1 MPHLP
6 FRPRLKAGIGPVILL
21 LVLSLP
27 VASAAHAAQGDPTI
41 LAAMSPLMLLAWLV
55 PLGVL
60 LVAWGGLT
68 EAQAGNAA
76 AAALATLGL
85 AVAGYTL
92 IGFGLQYGG
101 IGCLHD
107 LPGLAQLNAEYTFI
121 RFGQSWGLAGMSGFG
136 LSEQNP
142 AILVLFLSE
151 LPRLMTAALIPA
163 LVLYRQ
169 GRGWASAVVGLAVAA
184 VIYPLIGNWTWAG
197 GPTGKVLCAVNTGGW
212 LGNLGVNSGLGHG
225 FIDFGSI
232 GAVHLLGGSVA
243 LAALLT
249 FGPRLHPGNEMPP
262 AHLPLLAAAGA
273 LIWAAVWPSWTAG
286 HLLYQGADLPWA
298 LVSINALA
306 GAGAG
311 TLAAQAYSWLT
322 TARPDA
328 LMAVRGFAAG
338 LIAAG
343 AGAPFLTPGQTL
355 FVGLIAGVV
364 VPLVVY
370 AVEHGLRTHD
380 PTGAVAVHLC
390 GGLIG
395 LIAVGLLAGGGVGAG
410 WNGVG
415 ADTAL
420 GTGGRAVAG
429 LLAGDRGQLWAQLVG
444 IIVIVLG
451 GLGPA
456 WLIFQAVRAAT
467 SARLARRYPLP
478 IAPRLEQEAADLSG
492 LASARAEREKVASG
506 FSAGIKETQ
515 EEQPLSPP
523 SNP

>member
-1 MPHLP
+1 MRHLL
-6 FRPRLKAGIGPVILL
+6 FRPWIKPGIGLMIPLSILL
-21 LVLSLP
+21 SLS
-27 VASAAHAAQGDPTI
+27 VASVAYAAQDDPAA
-41 LAAMSPLMLLAWLV
+41 LAAITPLMLLAWLV

-68 EAQAGNAA
+68 EAQAGDAA

-85 AVAGYTL
+85 AVAGYTV

-107 LPGLAQLNAEYTFI
+107 LLGLAQLNAEYTFI

-136 LSEQNP
+136 LSERNP
-142 AILVLFLSE
+142 AILALFLSE

-169 GRGWASAVVGLAVAA
+169 GRGWASAATGLVMAA
-184 VIYPLIGNWTWAG
+184 IIYPLIGNWTWAG

-212 LGNLGVNSGLGHG
+212 LGNLGTNSGLGHG
-225 FIDFGSI
+225 FVDFG
-232 GAVHLLGGSVA
+232 GVGGVHLLGGSVA
-243 LAALLT
+243 LAALLA
-249 FGPRLHPGNEMPP
+249 FGPRLHPDNEMPP
-262 AHLPLLAAAGA
+262 AHLPLLAAAGG

-343 AGAPFLTPGQTL
+343 AGAPFLTPGQAL
-355 FVGLIAGVV
+355 FVGLIAGVL

-370 AVEHGLRTHD
+370 AVEHGLRAHD
-380 PTGAVAVHLC
+380 STGAIAVHLS

-410 WNGVG
+410 WNGIG
-415 ADTAL
+415 AETTL
-420 GTGGRAVAG
+420 GAGGRAVAG

-444 IIVIVLG
+444 VIVIVLG
-451 GLGPA
+451 GLAPA
-456 WLIFQAVRAAT
+456 WLIFQAARALT

-478 IAPRLEQEAADLSG
+478 VVPKLELEAAEPAG
-492 LASARAEREKVASG
+492 PVPAHTEEEK
-506 FSAGIKETQ
+506 
-515 EEQPLSPP
+515 EEQPLSPL
-523 SNP
+523 SNL

>member
-1 MPHLP
+1 MRHLP
-6 FRPRLKAGIGPVILL
+6 FRPRIRPGIGLMIPLLILL
-21 LVLSLP
+21 SLS
-27 VASAAHAAQGDPTI
+27 VASVAYAAQGDPAT
-41 LAAMSPLMLLAWLV
+41 LAAITPLMLLAWLV

-68 EAQAGNAA
+68 EAQAGDAA

-136 LSEQNP
+136 LSERNP
-142 AILVLFLSE
+142 AILALFLSE

-169 GRGWASAVVGLAVAA
+169 GRGWASAAAGLVVAA
-184 VIYPLIGNWTWAG
+184 IVYPLIGNWAWAG

-212 LGNLGVNSGLGHG
+212 LGNLGTNSGLGHG
-225 FIDFGSI
+225 FIDFGGA

-243 LAALLT
+243 LAALLA
-249 FGPRLHPGNEMPP
+249 FSPRLQSDNDMPP

-273 LIWAAVWPSWTAG
+273 LIWVAVWPSWTAG

-298 LVSINALA
+298 LVSINVLA

-343 AGAPFLTPGQTL
+343 AGAPFLTPGQAL
-355 FVGLIAGVV
+355 FVGLIAGGL
-364 VPLVVY
+364 VPLVIY
-370 AVEHGLRTHD
+370 AVEHGLRVRD
-380 PTGAVAVHLC
+380 PTGAVAVHLS

-415 ADTAL
+415 AETTL

-456 WLIFQAVRAAT
+456 WLIFQAARAVT
-467 SARLARRYPLP
+467 SARLAWRYPLP
-478 IAPRLEQEAADLSG
+478 GVPRLEREAAEPAG
-492 LASARAEREKVASG
+492 PAPARAEEEK
-506 FSAGIKETQ
+506 
-515 EEQPLSPP
+515 EEQPLSPL
-523 SNP
+523 SNL